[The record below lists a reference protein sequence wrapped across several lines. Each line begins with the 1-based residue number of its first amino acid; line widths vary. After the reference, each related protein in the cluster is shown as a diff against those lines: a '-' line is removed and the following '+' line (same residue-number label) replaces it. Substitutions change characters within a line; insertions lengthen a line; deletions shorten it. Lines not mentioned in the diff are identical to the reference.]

1 MALWD
6 SMEKF
11 VNESVRVSREAYERA
26 KEVGSLTKKELELKN
41 LQGKL
46 QKEYARLGGLAYH
59 VLGEEQQDALAASD
73 DKVSE
78 MLSAI
83 GVLALKIEDKQQE
96 ITLLRDEI
104 DERRRIAREEGK
116 DSDQ

>member
-1 MALWD
+1 
-6 SMEKF
+6 
-11 VNESVRVSREAYERA
+11 
-26 KEVGSLTKKELELKN
+26 
-41 LQGKL
+41 
-46 QKEYARLGGLAYH
+46 
-59 VLGEEQQDALAASD
+59 
-73 DKVSE
+73 

>member
-59 VLGEEQQDALAASD
+59 VLGEEQQDALVASD
-73 DKVSE
+73 DKVTE

-83 GVLALKIEDKQQE
+83 GVLALNI
-96 ITLLRDEI
+96 
-104 DERRRIAREEGK
+104 IARTFLRNK
-116 DSDQ
+116 H

>member
-11 VNESVRVSREAYERA
+11 VNESVRVSREASERA

-59 VLGEEQQDALAASD
+59 VLGEEQQDALVASD
-73 DKVSE
+73 DKVTE

-104 DERRRIAREEGK
+104 DERRRIVREEGK